1 MLEIK
6 AMIIPLLQNFHLEP
20 IDYLK
25 DIQIKV
31 DMTIQPA
38 HPIRMKFIPIQN
50 VEASEMKADSIRS

>member
-6 AMIIPLLQNFHLEP
+6 AMIIPLLQNFYLEP

-25 DIQIKV
+25 DIQIKA
-31 DMTIQPA
+31 DLILRPA